1 MEKVHPI
8 INFLKSTSDITLL
21 TDNELVQK
29 IVKSNDTHLFA
40 VLYDR
45 HVAMVYNKCYGFA
58 SSKEEAQDLTHDV
71 FIKLFVKLR
80 TFKGTSKFTTWLYS
94 FTYNF
99 CVNYVTRNNYK
110 KNEKNFEGE
119 IPDSNDVDTDDS
131 SIYSMKSDKLKKVL
145 ELIDPGEKMILLLK
159 YQDDFSVK
167 EIQEALEIGE
177 SAVKMRLKRAKE
189 KLISV
194 YKNLK

>member
-1 MEKVHPI
+1 
-8 INFLKSTSDITLL
+8 LKSKDDISLL
-21 TDNELVQK
+21 SDNELIER
-29 IVKSNDTHLFA
+29 IVETNNTHLFA

-45 HVAMVYNKCYGFA
+45 HVSMVYNKCYGFA
-58 SSKEEAQDLTHDV
+58 NSKEEAQDLTHDV

-119 IPDSNDVDTDDS
+119 LSDDS
-131 SIYSMKSDKLKKVL
+131 DETDGSEEVLFEMKTEKLKKVL
-145 ELIDPGEKMILLLK
+145 ELIDPNEKMILLLK
-159 YQDDFSVK
+159 YQDDFSIA
-167 EIQEALEIGE
+167 EIAQALEIGD
-177 SAVKMRLKRAKE
+177 SAVKMRLKRARE
-189 KLISV
+189 KVINV
-194 YKNLK
+194 YNNLK

>member
-1 MEKVHPI
+1 M
-8 INFLKSTSDITLL
+8 KSKSDITLL
-21 TDNELVQK
+21 SDNELVER

-45 HVAMVYNKCYGFA
+45 HVTKVYNKCYGFA

-80 TFKGTSKFTTWLYS
+80 SFKGTSKFSTWLYS

-119 IPDSNDVDTDDS
+119 IPDSKDVDNDVS
-131 SIYSMKSDKLKKVL
+131 ESVLLELKAEKLGKAM
-145 ELIDPGEKMILLLK
+145 ELIDPNDKMILLMK
-159 YQDDFSVK
+159 YQDDFSVR
-167 EIQEALEIGE
+167 ELSEALEIGE
-177 SAVKMRLKRAKE
+177 SAVKMRLKRARE
-189 KLISV
+189 KVINV
-194 YKNLK
+194 YKNLN

>member
-1 MEKVHPI
+1 M
-8 INFLKSTSDITLL
+8 
-21 TDNELVQK
+21 

-45 HVAMVYNKCYGFA
+45 YVSMVYNKCYGFA
-58 SSKEEAQDLTHDV
+58 SSKEEAQDLTHDI

-80 TFKGTSKFTTWLYS
+80 TFNGTAKFSTWLYT

-119 IPDSNDVDTDDS
+119 ISDSNELDS
-131 SIYSMKSDKLKKVL
+131 NEESIFEMKSEKLKKAL
-145 ELIDPGEKMILLLK
+145 EIIEPNDKMILLLK
-159 YQDDFSVK
+159 YQDDFSIK
-167 EIQEALEIGE
+167 EIMNAIDISE
-177 SAVKMRLKRAKE
+177 SAAKMRLKRARE

-194 YKNLK
+194 YKNLD

>member
-1 MEKVHPI
+1 M
-8 INFLKSTSDITLL
+8 
-21 TDNELVQK
+21 

-45 HVAMVYNKCYGFA
+45 YVSMVYNKCYGFA
-58 SSKEEAQDLTHDV
+58 SSKEEAQDLTHDI

-80 TFKGTSKFTTWLYS
+80 TFNGTAKFSTWLYT

-119 IPDSNDVDTDDS
+119 ISDSNELDS
-131 SIYSMKSDKLKKVL
+131 NEESIFEMKSEKLKKAL
-145 ELIDPGEKMILLLK
+145 EIIEPNDKMILLLK
-159 YQDDFSVK
+159 YQDDFSIK
-167 EIQEALEIGE
+167 EIMNAIDISE
-177 SAVKMRLKRAKE
+177 SAVKMRLKRARE

-194 YKNLK
+194 YKNLD

>member
-1 MEKVHPI
+1 M
-8 INFLKSTSDITLL
+8 KSTDDITLL
-21 TDNELVQK
+21 SDNELIEK
-29 IVKSNDTHLFA
+29 IVKANDTHLFA

-45 HVAMVYNKCYGFA
+45 HVSLVYNKCYGFA
-58 SSKEEAQDLTHDV
+58 NSKEEAQDLTHDV

-110 KNEKNFEGE
+110 KNEKNFEDE
-119 IPDSNDVDTDDS
+119 ISDNSDEIDSTEEVLFE
-131 SIYSMKSDKLKKVL
+131 MKTEKLKKAL
-145 ELIDPGEKMILLLK
+145 NLIDPHEKMILLLK
-159 YQDDFSVK
+159 YQDDFSIA
-167 EIQEALEIGE
+167 EISEALEIGD
-177 SAVKMRLKRAKE
+177 SAVKMRLKRARE
-189 KLISV
+189 KVINV

>member
-1 MEKVHPI
+1 MK
-8 INFLKSTSDITLL
+8 ITKNIQLL
-21 TDNELVQK
+21 DDNELIK
-29 IVKSNDTHLFA
+29 MIVKSNDTHLFA

-45 HVAMVYNKCYGFA
+45 YVSMVYNKCYGFA
-58 SSKEEAQDLTHDV
+58 SSKEEAQDLTHDI

-80 TFKGTSKFTTWLYS
+80 TFNGNAKFSTWLYT

-119 IPDSNDVDTDDS
+119 ISDSNELDS
-131 SIYSMKSDKLKKVL
+131 NEESIFEMKSEKLKKAL
-145 ELIDPGEKMILLLK
+145 EIIEPNDKMILLLK
-159 YQDDFSVK
+159 YQDDFSIK
-167 EIQEALEIGE
+167 EIMNAIDISE
-177 SAVKMRLKRAKE
+177 SAVKMRLKRARE

-194 YKNLK
+194 YKNLD

>member
-1 MEKVHPI
+1 M
-8 INFLKSTSDITLL
+8 KSTSDITLL

-80 TFKGTSKFTTWLYS
+80 TFKGTAKFSTWLYS

-119 IPDSNDVDTDDS
+119 IPDSNEVDTDDS

-145 ELIDPGEKMILLLK
+145 ELIEPSEKMILLLK
-159 YQDDFSVK
+159 YQDEFSIK
-167 EIQEALEIGE
+167 EISESLEIGE
-177 SAVKMRLKRAKE
+177 SAVKMRLKRAKA

-194 YKNLK
+194 YKNLN